1 MEASICA
8 SFDRLRPNEKL
19 KPYYGEQPHKV
30 IINPILSL
38 DTPFSSWIG
47 DLEVKW
53 HTRSEAYYPCDHV
66 QAASGYI
73 QAVLVGGF
81 GKTQIRVD
89 AYFVLKKTET
99 DWAPEQARPAGSEGP
114 GRPA

>member
-1 MEASICA
+1 MKSSEAQVNHISSTSP
-8 SFDRLRPNEKL
+8 SFVLDDSLNVEGKYMCILRPNEEL

-53 HTRSEAYYPCDHV
+53 HTRSEAYYPSDHV
-66 QAASGYI
+66 YVFFTHEALKAR
-73 QAVLVGGF
+73 LV
-81 GKTQIRVD
+81 
-89 AYFVLKKTET
+89 
-99 DWAPEQARPAGSEGP
+99 ARHKI
-114 GRPA
+114 

>member
-8 SFDRLRPNEKL
+8 SFDRLRPNEEL

-53 HTRSEAYYPCDHV
+53 HTRSEAYYPYDHV
-66 QAASGYI
+66 Y
-73 QAVLVGGF
+73 V
-81 GKTQIRVD
+81 
-89 AYFVLKKTET
+89 FVHT
-99 DWAPEQARPAGSEGP
+99 
-114 GRPA
+114 